1 MPPAHPGGIDDAVL
15 PECAPDG
22 LIWSFLP
29 WHSRQTIRG
38 CRRDRNILRL
48 DHKWAYRD
56 ADEQQMILT
65 SSRYAARWW
74 PATHGLLY
82 ENVRAPRLTA
92 AFCFQGLSRRSVANF
107 RDCLHWART
116 RNPILQVHRREAAIE
131 ITVPGSCRWPTA
143 APGHI
148 RSFEMSFKFQS
159 LELAGC
165 PVSGEQFDPYIGR
178 APQ

>member
-107 RDCLHWART
+107 RDCLHWALWGHWRFLT
-116 RNPILQVHRREAAIE
+116 LIRNPYKIAAQQHAAMLS
-131 ITVPGSCRWPTA
+131 ITNPWQP
-143 APGHI
+143 
-148 RSFEMSFKFQS
+148 
-159 LELAGC
+159 L
-165 PVSGEQFDPYIGR
+165 
-178 APQ
+178 